1 MVRDEGR
8 TPVEHAECR
17 ILHIDMDAFFVSV
30 ELLDYPHL
38 HGVPVVVG
46 SPSGRSV
53 VLSASYEAR
62 AFGVRSA
69 MPMSVAMRQC
79 PTAVILPPH
88 HRRYSEI
95 SGQVMRIFRS
105 VTPHVE
111 QLSVDE
117 AFLDVA
123 GSMRRLGGPR
133 EIGEQVR
140 EEISSTLGI
149 TASVGAATT
158 KFVAKIASTRAK
170 PDGLLLIPGDR
181 TVAYLHTL
189 PVSALW
195 GVGAKTQEVLGRIG
209 IRTVEDV
216 AHTPVTT
223 LRRLLGSSGEHVH
236 NLAWGRDPRR
246 VVVARPEKSIGA
258 EETFS
263 RDIDDSDVLR
273 RELLRLAHRTA
284 TRLRASGNRAGGVA
298 LKLRYADF
306 STLTRSKKFDE
317 PVDSAN
323 ALYTA
328 ATALLAALGDR
339 PMAVR
344 LIGLRAESLESGGDG
359 STQLTID
366 RRDDNWRLA
375 ERVLDDVNRRFGDAG
390 VVPAGL
396 LASRRADEPRRG
408 RAGGP
413 PPAAGDAGAG
423 TAAGVGAGGGAGGRA
438 AGRSGGSA
446 LGRGGAVPEA
456 ESGRRAGHDQ
466 GPGAGG
472 SSRGAPRTH
481 RDPRA

>member
-1 MVRDEGR
+1 MSKDERR
-8 TPVEHAECR
+8 TAAEHAECH
-17 ILHIDMDAFFVSV
+17 ILHIDMDAFYVSV
-30 ELLDYPHL
+30 ELLDHPHL
-38 HGVPVVVG
+38 HGVPVIVG

-62 AFGVRSA
+62 RFGVRSA

-88 HRRYSEI
+88 HGRYAEVSAEI
-95 SGQVMRIFRS
+95 MRIFRS
-105 VTPHVE
+105 VTPEVE

-123 GSMRRLGGPR
+123 GSIRRLGGPR

-140 EEISSTLGI
+140 AEIQSSLGI

-170 PDGLLLIPGDR
+170 PDGLLLIPGDQ

-195 GVGAKTQEVLGRIG
+195 GVGAKTQEVLARIG

-216 AHTPVTT
+216 AHTPLST
-223 LRRLLGSSGEHVH
+223 LKRLLGASGEHVH
-236 NLAWGRDPRR
+236 HLAWGRDPRR

-263 RDIDDSDVLR
+263 RDIEDSDVLR
-273 RELLRLAHRTA
+273 RELLRLAHRTG
-284 TRLRASGNRAGGVA
+284 TRLRASGVRAGGVA

-306 STLTRSKKFDE
+306 STLTRSKKLDE

-323 ALYTA
+323 ALYAA

-344 LIGLRAESLESGGDG
+344 LIGLRAESLQGGGDG
-359 STQLTID
+359 SSQLTID
-366 RRDDNWRLA
+366 RKDDNWRIA
-375 ERVLDDVNRRFGDAG
+375 ERALDDVNRKFGEAG

-396 LASRRADEPRRG
+396 LSAKGRG
-408 RAGGP
+408 RPANGPGGR
-413 PPAAGDAGAG
+413 PAAPD
-423 TAAGVGAGGGAGGRA
+423 GGGAGA
-438 AGRSGGSA
+438 
-446 LGRGGAVPEA
+446 
-456 ESGRRAGHDQ
+456 
-466 GPGAGG
+466 GAGG
-472 SSRGAPRTH
+472 PSGSPPGGRAGERRNP
-481 RDPRA
+481 RDPAA

>member
-1 MVRDEGR
+1 MPGVGGSAYYMGVSTDER
-8 TPVEHAECR
+8 LQQIEHEECR
-17 ILHIDMDAFFVSV
+17 ILHIDMDAYFVSV
-30 ELLDYPHL
+30 ELLERPEL
-38 HGVPVVVG
+38 RGVPVVVG

-62 AFGVRSA
+62 RFGVRSA
-69 MPMSVAMRQC
+69 MPMSIALRRC

-88 HRRYSEI
+88 HQRYSEV
-95 SGQVMRIFRS
+95 SREVMRIFRS
-105 VTPHVE
+105 VTPEVE

-117 AFLDVA
+117 AFLDVS

-140 EEISSTLGI
+140 EEIQGTLGI

-170 PDGLLLIPGDR
+170 PDGLLLIPGDQ

-195 GVGAKTQEVLGRIG
+195 GVGAKTQEVLARIG

-216 AHTPVTT
+216 AHTPVGT
-223 LRRLLGSSGEHVH
+223 LRRLLGASGEHVH
-236 NLAWGRDPRR
+236 RLAWGRDPRR
-246 VVVARPEKSIGA
+246 VEVARPEKSIGA

-263 RDIDDSDVLR
+263 RDVDDSAVLR
-273 RELLRLAHRTA
+273 TELLRLAHRTA
-284 TRLRASGNRAGGVA
+284 TRLRSSGHRAGGVA

-306 STLTRSKKFDE
+306 STLTRSKKLDE
-317 PVDSAN
+317 PVDN
-323 ALYTA
+323 AHALHA
-328 ATALLAALGDR
+328 AASALLASLGDR

-344 LIGLRAESLESGGDG
+344 LIGLRAESLEAGGDG

-375 ERVLDDVNRRFGDAG
+375 ERALDEVNRKFGAAG

-396 LASRRADEPRRG
+396 ILPRSRAPATGAEPPPGATSRRP
-408 RAGGP
+408 
-413 PPAAGDAGAG
+413 
-423 TAAGVGAGGGAGGRA
+423 
-438 AGRSGGSA
+438 
-446 LGRGGAVPEA
+446 
-456 ESGRRAGHDQ
+456 
-466 GPGAGG
+466 
-472 SSRGAPRTH
+472 
-481 RDPRA
+481 

>member
-1 MVRDEGR
+1 MPKDQGSPTVDY
-8 TPVEHAECR
+8 AECH

-30 ELLDYPHL
+30 ELLDHPHL

-62 AFGVRSA
+62 AFGIRSA
-69 MPMSVAMRQC
+69 MPMSIAMRRC
-79 PTAVILPPH
+79 PGAVILPPH
-88 HRRYSEI
+88 QRRYSEV
-95 SGQVMRIFRS
+95 SQQVMRIFRS

-117 AFLDVA
+117 AFLDIA

-140 EEISSTLGI
+140 AEISSTLGI
-149 TASVGAATT
+149 TASVGAGTT

-170 PDGLLLIPGDR
+170 PDGLLLIPGDQ

-195 GVGAKTQEVLGRIG
+195 GVGAKTQEALARIG
-209 IRTVEDV
+209 IHTVEDV
-216 AHTPVTT
+216 AHTPVPT
-223 LRRLLGSSGEHVH
+223 LRRLLGSAGEHVH

-246 VVVARPEKSIGA
+246 VVVSRAEKSIGA
-258 EETFS
+258 EETFAT
-263 RDIDDSDVLR
+263 DIEDTNVLQ
-273 RELLRLAHRTA
+273 RELLRLSHRTA
-284 TRLRASGNRAGGVA
+284 ARLRASGNRAGGVA

-306 STLTRSKKFDE
+306 STLTRSKKLDE

-323 ALYTA
+323 ALYAA
-328 ATALLAALGDR
+328 ATSLLAVLGDR
-339 PMAVR
+339 PMPVR

-375 ERVLDDVNRRFGDAG
+375 ERVLDDVNRKFGEAR
-390 VVPAGL
+390 VIPAGL
-396 LASRRADEPRRG
+396 LAPRK
-408 RAGGP
+408 
-413 PPAAGDAGAG
+413 
-423 TAAGVGAGGGAGGRA
+423 
-438 AGRSGGSA
+438 
-446 LGRGGAVPEA
+446 
-456 ESGRRAGHDQ
+456 Q
-466 GPGAGG
+466 PGANDGPATGG
-472 SSRGAPRTH
+472 
-481 RDPRA
+481 

>member
-1 MVRDEGR
+1 MGVSTSQGLRQI
-8 TPVEHAECR
+8 EHAECH
-17 ILHIDMDAFFVSV
+17 ILHIDMDAYFVSV
-30 ELLDYPHL
+30 ELLERPEL
-38 HGVPVVVG
+38 RGVPVVVG

-69 MPMSVAMRQC
+69 MPMSVALRRC

-88 HRRYSEI
+88 QRRYAEI
-95 SGQVMRIFRS
+95 SREVMSIFRS
-105 VTPHVE
+105 VTPDVE

-140 EEISSTLGI
+140 AQVQATLGI

-195 GVGAKTQEVLGRIG
+195 GVGAKTQEVLARIG

-216 AHTPVTT
+216 AHTPVPT
-223 LRRLLGSSGEHVH
+223 LRRLLGASGEHVH
-236 NLAWGRDPRR
+236 QLAWGRDARR
-246 VVVARPEKSIGA
+246 VVVSRPEKSIGA

-263 RDIDDSDVLR
+263 LDVEDTAVLR
-273 RELLRLAHRTA
+273 TELLRLAHRTA
-284 TRLRASGNRAGGVA
+284 TRLRTSGYRAGGMA

-306 STLTRSKKFDE
+306 STLTRSKRFDE

-328 ATALLAALGDR
+328 ATALLGSLGER

-366 RRDDNWRLA
+366 RRDDNWRTA
-375 ERVLDDVNRRFGDAG
+375 ERALDEVNRKFGAAG

-396 LASRRADEPRRG
+396 LASKH
-408 RAGGP
+408 
-413 PPAAGDAGAG
+413 
-423 TAAGVGAGGGAGGRA
+423 RA
-438 AGRSGGSA
+438 AEPDDDQPTSGATRARS
-446 LGRGGAVPEA
+446 
-456 ESGRRAGHDQ
+456 
-466 GPGAGG
+466 
-472 SSRGAPRTH
+472 
-481 RDPRA
+481 

>member
-1 MVRDEGR
+1 MPKDAGQEA
-8 TPVEHAECR
+8 VEYAECH
-17 ILHIDMDAFFVSV
+17 ILHIDMDAFYVSV
-30 ELLDYPHL
+30 ELLDHPHL
-38 HGVPVVVG
+38 RGVPVVVG

-62 AFGVRSA
+62 RYGVRSA
-69 MPMSVAMRQC
+69 MPMAVAMRQC

-88 HRRYSEI
+88 HGRYSEV

-105 VTPHVE
+105 VTPEVE

-123 GSMRRLGGPR
+123 GSLRRLGSPR

-140 EEISSTLGI
+140 AEIHSTLGI

-195 GVGAKTQEVLGRIG
+195 GVGAKTQDVLARIG

-223 LRRLLGSSGEHVH
+223 LRRLLGASGEHVH
-236 NLAWGRDPRR
+236 HLAWGRDPRR
-246 VVVARPEKSIGA
+246 VVVSRPEKSIGA

-263 RDIDDSDVLR
+263 RDVEDSDVLR

-284 TRLRASGNRAGGVA
+284 TRLRASGHRAGGVA

-306 STLTRSKKFDE
+306 STLTRSRKLDE
-317 PVDSAN
+317 PVDNAN
-323 ALYTA
+323 ALYRA
-328 ATALLAALGDR
+328 ATALLAGLGDR

-344 LIGLRAESLESGGDG
+344 LIGLRAESLETGGDG

-366 RRDDNWRLA
+366 RQDDNWRLA
-375 ERVLDDVNRRFGDAG
+375 ERALDDVNRKFGEAG

-396 LASRRADEPRRG
+396 LARARPRVSLDGPGDGLPADADDDGTRASRKDRG
-408 RAGGP
+408 
-413 PPAAGDAGAG
+413 
-423 TAAGVGAGGGAGGRA
+423 GGRA
-438 AGRSGGSA
+438 QR
-446 LGRGGAVPEA
+446 P
-456 ESGRRAGHDQ
+456 GH
-466 GPGAGG
+466 PGA
-472 SSRGAPRTH
+472 SSRGPAQSDPDPH
-481 RDPRA
+481 R

>member
-8 TPVEHAECR
+8 KPVEHAECH

-30 ELLDYPHL
+30 ELLDHPHL

-88 HRRYSEI
+88 HRRYSEV

-195 GVGAKTQEVLGRIG
+195 GVGAKTQEVLARIG

-236 NLAWGRDPRR
+236 HLAWGRDPRR

-396 LASRRADEPRRG
+396 LAFRRADEARRG
-408 RAGGP
+408 RSGGK
-413 PPAAGDAGAG
+413 PPAAGDAGGG
-423 TAAGVGAGGGAGGRA
+423 TAPDVGGGAGGRA
-438 AGRSGGSA
+438 AGGAGGSA
-446 LGRGGAVPEA
+446 LGQARAASETGA
-456 ESGRRAGHDQ
+456 GRRAGNHDRS
-466 GPGAGG
+466 GG
-472 SSRGAPRTH
+472 GVSFRGARQTD

>member
-1 MVRDEGR
+1 MGVVRDREQGMI
-8 TPVEHAECR
+8 EHAECH

-30 ELLDYPHL
+30 ELLDHPHL

-46 SPSGRSV
+46 SPTGRSV

-62 AFGVRSA
+62 RFGVRSA

-79 PTAVILPPH
+79 PTAIILPPH
-88 HRRYSEI
+88 HGRYSEV
-95 SGQVMRIFRS
+95 SAQVMRIFRS
-105 VTPHVE
+105 ITPDVE

-117 AFLDVA
+117 AFLDIA
-123 GSMRRLGGPR
+123 GSIRRLGSPR
-133 EIGEQVR
+133 DIGEQVR
-140 EEISSTLGI
+140 AEIRSTLGI

-170 PDGLLLIPGDR
+170 PDGLLLIPGDQ

-195 GVGAKTQEVLGRIG
+195 GVGAKTQEVLARIG

-216 AHTPVTT
+216 AHTPLST
-223 LRRLLGSSGEHVH
+223 LKRLLGASGEHVH
-236 NLAWGRDPRR
+236 HLAWGRDPRR
-246 VVVARPEKSIGA
+246 VVVSRPEKSIGA

-263 RDIDDSDVLR
+263 SDIDDSEILR

-284 TRLRASGNRAGGVA
+284 TRLRASGYRAGGIA

-306 STLTRSKKFDE
+306 STLTRSKKLDA

-323 ALYTA
+323 ALYGA

-344 LIGLRAESLESGGDG
+344 LIGLRAESLETGGDG

-366 RRDDNWRLA
+366 RRDDNWRMA
-375 ERVLDDVNRRFGDAG
+375 ERALDDVNRKFGQAG

-396 LASRRADEPRRG
+396 LTSKGRPGADGASREDPVGRRG
-408 RAGGP
+408 EAGGTGPRSHRQRP
-413 PPAAGDAGAG
+413 PGRSPEADAGD
-423 TAAGVGAGGGAGGRA
+423 
-438 AGRSGGSA
+438 
-446 LGRGGAVPEA
+446 P
-456 ESGRRAGHDQ
+456 
-466 GPGAGG
+466 
-472 SSRGAPRTH
+472 
-481 RDPRA
+481 

>member
-1 MVRDEGR
+1 MCVVKDEGQKP
-8 TPVEHAECR
+8 TEYAECH
-17 ILHIDMDAFFVSV
+17 ILHIDMDAFFVAV
-30 ELLDYPHL
+30 ELLDHPHL

-88 HRRYSEI
+88 HQRYSEV
-95 SGQVMRIFRS
+95 SSQVMRIFRS

-140 EEISSTLGI
+140 AEIRSTLGI

-170 PDGLLLIPGDR
+170 PDGLLLIPGDQ

-195 GVGAKTQEVLGRIG
+195 GVGAKTQEVLARIG
-209 IRTVEDV
+209 IRTVDDV
-216 AHTPVTT
+216 AHTPVSA
-223 LRRLLGSSGEHVH
+223 LWQLLGSSGEHVH
-236 NLAWGRDPRR
+236 QLAWGRDPRR
-246 VVVARPEKSIGA
+246 VVVSRAEKSIGA

-263 RDIDDSDVLR
+263 RDVDDSDVLR

-306 STLTRSKKFDE
+306 STLTRSKKLDE

-323 ALYTA
+323 ALYAA

-344 LIGLRAESLESGGDG
+344 LIGLRAEALESGGDG

-375 ERVLDDVNRRFGDAG
+375 ERVLDDVNRKFGGAG
-390 VVPAGL
+390 VMPAGL
-396 LASRRADEPRRG
+396 LTPKRNDDPRSG
-408 RAGGP
+408 H
-413 PPAAGDAGAG
+413 
-423 TAAGVGAGGGAGGRA
+423 
-438 AGRSGGSA
+438 SGGSSSSP
-446 LGRGGAVPEA
+446 GGV
-456 ESGRRAGHDQ
+456 
-466 GPGAGG
+466 
-472 SSRGAPRTH
+472 
-481 RDPRA
+481 

>member
-1 MVRDEGR
+1 MCVSRDEGSK
-8 TPVEHAECR
+8 PVEHAECH

-30 ELLDYPHL
+30 ELLDHPHL
-38 HGVPVVVG
+38 RGVPVVVG

-62 AFGVRSA
+62 RYGVRSA
-69 MPMSVAMRQC
+69 MPMAIAMRQC

-88 HRRYSEI
+88 QRRYAEVSRE
-95 SGQVMRIFRS
+95 VMNIFRA
-105 VTPHVE
+105 VTPEVE

-123 GSMRRLGGPR
+123 GSLRRLGGPR

-140 EEISSTLGI
+140 AEIQATLGI

-170 PDGLLLIPGDR
+170 PDGLLLIPGDQ

-195 GVGAKTQEVLGRIG
+195 GVGAKTQEVLARIG
-209 IRTVEDV
+209 IHTVQDV

-223 LRRLLGSSGEHVH
+223 LRRLLGASGEHVH
-236 NLAWGRDPRR
+236 HLSWGRDPRR
-246 VVVARPEKSIGA
+246 VVVSRQEKSIGA

-263 RDIDDSDVLR
+263 HDIDDSETLR

-284 TRLRASGNRAGGVA
+284 TRLRASGYRAGGVA

-306 STLTRSKKFDE
+306 STLTRSRKLDE

-323 ALYTA
+323 ALYGA
-328 ATALLAALGDR
+328 ATALLAALGER
-339 PMAVR
+339 PQAVR
-344 LIGLRAESLESGGDG
+344 LIGLRAESLEPAGDG

-366 RRDDNWRLA
+366 RRDDNWRIA
-375 ERVLDDVNRRFGDAG
+375 ERALDDVNRKFGDAG

-396 LASRRADEPRRG
+396 LRPKPRDGVDGVKGTPAGLPVRR
-408 RAGGP
+408 
-413 PPAAGDAGAG
+413 PAAGTGGHPSGPSGTPRDRDA
-423 TAAGVGAGGGAGGRA
+423 R
-438 AGRSGGSA
+438 R
-446 LGRGGAVPEA
+446 RPEPLA
-456 ESGRRAGHDQ
+456 
-466 GPGAGG
+466 
-472 SSRGAPRTH
+472 
-481 RDPRA
+481 

>member
-1 MVRDEGR
+1 MSRDQVSQR
-8 TPVEHAECR
+8 VEHAECR
-17 ILHIDMDAFFVSV
+17 ILHIDMDAFYVSV
-30 ELLDYPHL
+30 ELLDHPHL
-38 HGVPVVVG
+38 RGVPVVVG

-62 AFGVRSA
+62 RFGVRSA
-69 MPMSVAMRQC
+69 MPMSIAMRRC

-88 HRRYSEI
+88 HRRYSEV
-95 SGQVMRIFRS
+95 SREVMRIFRS
-105 VTPHVE
+105 VTPEVE

-117 AFLDVA
+117 AFLDIG

-133 EIGEQVR
+133 EIGEQIR
-140 EEISSTLGI
+140 AEIQSTLGI

-170 PDGLLLIPGDR
+170 PDGLLLIPGDQ

-195 GVGAKTQEVLGRIG
+195 GVGAKTQEVLARIG
-209 IRTVEDV
+209 ISTVEDV
-216 AHTPVTT
+216 AHTPVPT
-223 LRRLLGSSGEHVH
+223 LRKLLGSSGEHVH
-236 NLAWGRDPRR
+236 HLAWGRDPRR

-284 TRLRASGNRAGGVA
+284 TRLRASGHRAGGVA

-306 STLTRSKKFDE
+306 TTLTRSKKLDE

-323 ALYTA
+323 ALYGA
-328 ATALLAALGDR
+328 ATALLTALGDR

-344 LIGLRAESLESGGDG
+344 LIGLRAESLETGGDG

-366 RRDDNWRLA
+366 RRDDNWRIA
-375 ERVLDDVNRRFGDAG
+375 ERALDDVNRKFGDAG
-390 VVPAGL
+390 VMPAGL
-396 LASRRADEPRRG
+396 LRPKGRQRVDGETHQGAEEMSTGTPAATPPAGYSRRPADPSG
-408 RAGGP
+408 PLPDRAVT
-413 PPAAGDAGAG
+413 D
-423 TAAGVGAGGGAGGRA
+423 
-438 AGRSGGSA
+438 
-446 LGRGGAVPEA
+446 
-456 ESGRRAGHDQ
+456 
-466 GPGAGG
+466 
-472 SSRGAPRTH
+472 PRTA
-481 RDPRA
+481 RE